1 MVSVDINCD
10 LGESFGAYRI
20 GMDREVMP
28 YITSA
33 NIACGFHGG
42 DPLVMEETVRL
53 CREAGVHAGA
63 HPGLPDLQGFGRRV
77 MAVSPGEARA
87 FVKYQVGALQAFCAG
102 AGIPLSHVKLHGALY
117 NMAARDYALARA
129 ICEGIRE
136 IDGGLKL
143 LALSGSQMIQAAR
156 DTGLPWASEVFADRA
171 YQADGSLVPRNQ
183 PGAVLEDEEQAVRQ
197 VVQMVREKTVTA
209 TDGTR
214 VPIQADSV
222 CVHGDGPKALAFV
235 QNIRKRL
242 EEEGISVS
250 AF

>member
-1 MVSVDINCD
+1 
-10 LGESFGAYRI
+10 
-20 GMDREVMP
+20 
-28 YITSA
+28 
-33 NIACGFHGG
+33 
-42 DPLVMEETVRL
+42 
-53 CREAGVHAGA
+53 
-63 HPGLPDLQGFGRRV
+63 
-77 MAVSPGEARA
+77 
-87 FVKYQVGALQAFCAG
+87 
-102 AGIPLSHVKLHGALY
+102 
-117 NMAARDYALARA
+117 
-129 ICEGIRE
+129 
-136 IDGGLKL
+136 
-143 LALSGSQMIQAAR
+143 MIQAAG

-171 YQADGSLVPRNQ
+171 YQSDGSLVPRNQ